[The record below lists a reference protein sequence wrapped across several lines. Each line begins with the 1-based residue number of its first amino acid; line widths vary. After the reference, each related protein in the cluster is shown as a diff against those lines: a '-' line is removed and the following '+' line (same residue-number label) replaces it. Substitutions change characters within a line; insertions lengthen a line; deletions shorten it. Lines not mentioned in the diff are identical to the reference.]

1 MRKKGIVWLRNNLR
15 LEDNPSI
22 CRSLEDCDEIL
33 CTYVFDERIW
43 SPPSSQERMGNAR
56 AKFMLESIAELK
68 EEIESRGGMIEFLY
82 GNPVR
87 ELPKLMA
94 KYGAD
99 TCYAQKEDAWEET
112 EQERALAREYHL
124 ILSEGKGLWEDAEL
138 PFALEELPGVFSSFR
153 RKVEK
158 SFHVRSSTSAPK
170 TIPCDWKS
178 SSAIPTLSSFGFD
191 EVVYDSRSVLEFRG
205 GCKQGMAWM
214 DEWIWQRDCLKQYK
228 ETRNGMVGADYSS
241 KLSTWLAN
249 GCVSPI
255 QVYEEIKKYEDERV
269 ANESTYWLFFELL
282 WREFFRFVA
291 RRFGPQIFLRAGIK
305 DSQNPATRGDRKTLN
320 RWKEGRT
327 ADSFVN
333 ANMIE
338 LATTGWMSNRG
349 RQNVASYLIH
359 DLGQDWLAGAKHF
372 EKNLIDY
379 DPCSNYGN
387 WLYLAGVG
395 NDPRP
400 NRAFN
405 VSKQAEYYDPD
416 LTFRDLW
423 ARD

>member
-1 MRKKGIVWLRNNLR
+1 MIKKGILWFRNNLR

-33 CTYVFDERIW
+33 CTYVFDEKIW
-43 SPPSSQERMGNAR
+43 SPPSSQDRMGTVR
-56 AKFMLESIAELK
+56 AKFLLESIAELK
-68 EEIESRGGMIEFLY
+68 EEIESLGGTIEFLF
-82 GNPVR
+82 GNPVP
-87 ELPKLMA
+87 ELSKLMER
-94 KYGAD
+94 YGTD
-99 TCYAQKEDAWEET
+99 SCYAQKEDAWEET
-112 EQERALAREYHL
+112 EQEHTLAKKHRL
-124 ILSEGKGLWEDAEL
+124 ILSEGKGLWEEADL
-138 PFALEELPGVFSSFR
+138 PFALEDLPGVFSSFR

-158 SFHVRSSTSAPK
+158 SMKVRSSTPVPER
-170 TIPCDWKS
+170 IPCDWKP
-178 SSAIPTLSSFGFD
+178 SSAIPTLSSFGFED
-191 EVVYDSRSVLEFRG
+191 FAADSRSVLEFRG

-241 KLSTWLAN
+241 KLSPWLAN
-249 GCVSPI
+249 GCISAI
-255 QVYEEIKKYEDERV
+255 QVYEEIKKYEDEKV

-305 DSQNPATRGDRKTLN
+305 DSQNPVKRGDRKTMS

-327 ADSFVN
+327 HNSFVN

-338 LATTGWMSNRG
+338 LAATGWMSNRG

-405 VSKQAEYYDPD
+405 VSKQAEQYDPGF
-416 LTFRDLW
+416 TFRDLW
-423 ARD
+423 ARH